1 MTQSVSARAEDLYSS
16 GAYADKHED
25 WHLSHAPGKAQDI
38 WPSLEAIAD
47 RTKSPTLKIADVGA
61 GVGGV
66 LHEAGRLL
74 QERNPNLELELH
86 AYDIAPVAIE
96 AGRKQFPDLHFH
108 CQFFD
113 ASEGHYDAVM
123 LIDVLEHLENPW
135 ELLRTVHAAS
145 EHLIVRQPLI
155 ESLSTFR
162 HRNYGVQRKHWGHI
176 AYFNVHSFADML
188 EATGWVPVETRLVA
202 PWELKTSTH
211 KGSPHGR
218 LLTRLS
224 RNWASILLAGFYLNA
239 AYRRA

>member
-1 MTQSVSARAEDLYSS
+1 MNQSSTARAEDLYSS

-38 WPSLEAIAD
+38 WPSLAAIAD
-47 RTKSPTLKIADVGA
+47 RTNSPKLKIADVGA

-86 AYDIAPVAIE
+86 AYDIASVAIE
-96 AGRKQFPDLHFH
+96 AGRKQFPKLHFH

-113 ASEGHYDAVM
+113 ASEGPYDAVM

-145 EHLIVRQPLI
+145 EHLIIRQPLI
-155 ESLSTFR
+155 ESFSTFR
-162 HRNYGVQRKHWGHI
+162 HRNYRVQRNHWGHI
-176 AYFNVHSFADML
+176 AYFNVHSLADML
-188 EATGWVPVETRLVA
+188 ESVGWEPIESRLVA
-202 PWELKTSTH
+202 PWELKTGTQKAPWH
-211 KGSPHGR
+211 AR
-218 LLTRLS
+218 WLTRLS
-224 RNWASILLAGFYLNA
+224 RNWASFALSGFYVNA